1 MKENDKWYYII
12 PPNISLLKCEL
23 GTAAQPYLWQQIEKA
38 QINKKNANQ
47 YLAGNISESLYL
59 EDANDYFFINHLKEP
74 CERYIQEH
82 YSSSSFRNPF
92 SNVGCSDLVLQ
103 EFWVN
108 FSKQT
113 EFNPV
118 HSLGGALSFV
128 IWMQSPTKSQEQH
141 NLPISKNTSSPVSS
155 DFQFLY
161 TDILGSIQ
169 PMSWPMDPEVSGT
182 MVVFPA
188 MLAHQVYPFFESDGT
203 RISISGNL
211 YFSTKVLKESIIN
224 KSNIDY
230 SRGAPIHKN
239 ML

>member
-1 MKENDKWYYII
+1 MKENNTWYYII

-23 GTAAQPYLWQQIEKA
+23 GTAAQTYLWQQVEKA
-38 QINKKNANQ
+38 QIKRKNANI
-47 YLAGNISESLYL
+47 YLAGNISESIYL
-59 EDANDYFFINHLKEP
+59 EDSNDYFFNNHLKEP
-74 CERYIQEH
+74 CERYIQEY

-108 FSKQT
+108 YSKKH
-113 EFNPV
+113 EFNPI
-118 HSLGGALSFV
+118 HSHGGALSFV
-128 IWMQSPTKSQEQH
+128 IWMKLPTRSQEQH
-141 NLPISKNTSSPVSS
+141 NLPISKNTSSPSSS

-169 PMSWPMDPEVSGT
+169 GMTWEMDPEIAGT

-188 MLAHQVYPFFESDGT
+188 MLAHQVYPFFECDDT
-203 RISISGNL
+203 RISIAGNL
-211 YFSTKVLKESIIN
+211 YFSTDVFKQE
-224 KSNIDY
+224 IDP

>member
-1 MKENDKWYYII
+1 M
-12 PPNISLLKCEL
+12 
-23 GTAAQPYLWQQIEKA
+23 
-38 QINKKNANQ
+38 
-47 YLAGNISESLYL
+47 
-59 EDANDYFFINHLKEP
+59 
-74 CERYIQEH
+74 R
-82 YSSSSFRNPF
+82 
-92 SNVGCSDLVLQ
+92 

-108 FSKQT
+108 SSRET
-113 EFNPV
+113 EFNPT
-118 HSLGGALSFV
+118 HNHGGVLSFV
-128 IWMQSPTKSQEQH
+128 IWMKIPTEWQDQYEIPFVEES
-141 NLPISKNTSSPVSS
+141 NTPMAS

-230 SRGAPIHKN
+230 GRGAPIHKN

>member
-23 GTAAQPYLWQQIEKA
+23 GTSAQTYLWQQIEKA
-38 QINKKNANQ
+38 QIKRKNANHN
-47 YLAGNISESLYL
+47 LAGNISESIYL
-59 EDANDYFFINHLKEP
+59 DDDNDYFFDNHLKEP
-74 CERYIQEH
+74 CQRYVQEN
-82 YSSSSFRNPF
+82 YTSSSFRNSF

-108 FSKQT
+108 YSKQT
-113 EFNPV
+113 EFNPI
-118 HSLGGALSFV
+118 HSHGGALSFV
-128 IWMQSPTKSQEQH
+128 IWMKIPTKSQEQH
-141 NLPISKNTSSPVSS
+141 NLPISRNTSSPSSS

-169 PMSWPMDPEVSGT
+169 GMTWTMDPEDAGT

-188 MLAHQVYPFFESDGT
+188 MLAHQVYPFFECDDT
-203 RISISGNL
+203 RISIAGNL
-211 YFSTKVLKESIIN
+211 YFSTDIFKHE
-224 KSNIDY
+224 IDS
-230 SRGAPIHKN
+230 SRGVPLHKN

>member
-1 MKENDKWYYII
+1 MKENNTWYYII

-23 GTAAQPYLWQQIEKA
+23 GTAAQTYLWQQVEKA
-38 QINKKNANQ
+38 QIKRKNANI
-47 YLAGNISESLYL
+47 YLAGNISESIYL
-59 EDANDYFFINHLKEP
+59 EDSNDYFFNNHLKEP
-74 CERYIQEH
+74 CERYIQEY

-108 FSKQT
+108 YSKKH
-113 EFNPV
+113 EFNPI
-118 HSLGGALSFV
+118 HSHGGALSFV
-128 IWMQSPTKSQEQH
+128 IWMKIPTRSEEQH
-141 NLPISKNTSSPVSS
+141 NLPISKNTSSPSSS

-169 PMSWPMDPEVSGT
+169 GMTWEMDPEIAGT

-188 MLAHQVYPFFESDGT
+188 MLAHQVYPFFECDDT
-203 RISISGNL
+203 RISIAGNL
-211 YFSTKVLKESIIN
+211 YFSTDVFKQE
-224 KSNIDY
+224 IDP

>member
-1 MKENDKWYYII
+1 MKENNTWYYII

-23 GTAAQPYLWQQIEKA
+23 GTAAQTYLWQQVEKA
-38 QINKKNANQ
+38 QIKRKNANI
-47 YLAGNISESLYL
+47 YLAGNISESIYL
-59 EDANDYFFINHLKEP
+59 EDSNDYFFNNHLKEP
-74 CERYIQEH
+74 CERYIQEY

-108 FSKQT
+108 YSKKH
-113 EFNPV
+113 EFNPI
-118 HSLGGALSFV
+118 HYHGGALSFV
-128 IWMQSPTKSQEQH
+128 IWMKIPTRSEEQH
-141 NLPISKNTSSPVSS
+141 NLPISKNTSSPSSS

-169 PMSWPMDPEVSGT
+169 GMTWEMDPEIAGT

-188 MLAHQVYPFFESDGT
+188 MLAHQVYPFFECDDT
-203 RISISGNL
+203 RISIAGNL
-211 YFSTKVLKESIIN
+211 YFSTDVFKQE
-224 KSNIDY
+224 IDP

>member
-1 MKENDKWYYII
+1 MKENNTWYYFI

-23 GTAAQPYLWQQIEKA
+23 GTAAQTYLWQQVEKA
-38 QINKKNANQ
+38 QIKRKNANI
-47 YLAGNISESLYL
+47 YLAGNISESIYL
-59 EDANDYFFINHLKEP
+59 EDSNDYFFNNHLKEP
-74 CERYIQEH
+74 CERYIQEY

-108 FSKQT
+108 YSKKH
-113 EFNPV
+113 EFNPI
-118 HSLGGALSFV
+118 HSHGGALSFV
-128 IWMQSPTKSQEQH
+128 IWMKIPTRSEEQH
-141 NLPISKNTSSPVSS
+141 NLPISKNTSSPSSS

-169 PMSWPMDPEVSGT
+169 GMTWEMDPEIAGT

-188 MLAHQVYPFFESDGT
+188 MLAHQVYPFFECDDT
-203 RISISGNL
+203 RISIAGNL
-211 YFSTKVLKESIIN
+211 YFSTDVFKQE
-224 KSNIDY
+224 IDP

>member
-1 MKENDKWYYII
+1 MKENDNKWYYII

-23 GTAAQPYLWQQIEKA
+23 GTAAQTYLWQQVEKA
-38 QINKKNANQ
+38 QSKRKNANK

-59 EDANDYFFINHLKEP
+59 EDSDDYFFNNHLKEP
-74 CERYIQEH
+74 CERYIQEN
-82 YSSSSFRNPF
+82 YTASSFRNPF
-92 SNVGCSDLVLQ
+92 SNMGCSDLVLQ

-108 FSKQT
+108 YSKQT

-118 HSLGGALSFV
+118 HSHGGALSFV
-128 IWMQSPTKSQEQH
+128 IWMHIPTRSEEQH
-141 NLPISKNTSSPVSS
+141 NLKISRGTSSPSSS

-169 PMSWPMDPEVSGT
+169 PMSWAMDPEVSGT

-203 RISISGNL
+203 RISIAGNL
-211 YFSTKVLKESIIN
+211 YFSTDVFKLEV
-224 KSNIDY
+224 DQ